1 MASYYKYAE
10 RDVANEI
17 DWRAITGEI
26 TQNMKDIEK
35 AREDK
40 RVAIQKASGDAMKRM
55 MEKPQ
60 GEDFLENNRVAN
72 YAQQAQEIQLE
83 NLRLL
88 KRGDISEREYSLRF
102 NNLTTGTD
110 MVFNLSKEY
119 QDSYQMHMDRMQP
132 DENGI
137 VQASGIEGDM
147 LGKAEQYG
155 NPKDSQYY
163 INPLTGE
170 VNLALTKEDG
180 QSGQVTIG
188 DSQFDLMSLGTARNI
203 IFQKVNKYQTQ
214 TQVEGLVEG
223 LKTEVNEALGTGALK
238 GYITKEKGLDVDG
251 LFETKDGKLVPSTDE
266 GKAIIASINATFA
279 GDDFSRA
286 SFLFDTVKTVDGEVV
301 ELVYPNPEGN
311 FPELKNNQIKM
322 VLNNQNRYVPEI
334 TDEQN
339 RIIEKNMVGLIKS
352 GIDKE
357 FGITADTRLTDYQ
370 RFQVRKIN
378 RELRE
383 KKDSLQ
389 LRLDTISELYRGGDV
404 DLQAAATFFRDIDP
418 NIVKIDRSDTGVAV
432 TILDRETG
440 LPEVRD
446 ISFFGE
452 TDGEVDTNKPL
463 DERDFIKAA
472 SNILLGKEAAESAE
486 YLNLY
491 NKKQKVGDE
500 EVFVYNRK
508 LRNEGQATADTSI
521 TDGSRRPGKDTTEI
535 DSYLESRFYGADTE
549 RKESGASTGIDFRD
563 EDFEVAKQIMTRFA
577 DDRVPINAK
586 AVGTSQTVDA
596 QGKPIMGS
604 GFKDLVEIRIDGY
617 NKPPLTIPA
626 DYNKDS
632 DARNAENQ
640 LREYIKAY
648 LISQQGGGGGGPY
661 SKYN

>member
-119 QDSYQMHMDRMQP
+119 QDSYQMHMDRMKP

-137 VQASGIEGDM
+137 VLASGIESDM

-180 QSGQVTIG
+180 ETGQVTIG

-214 TQVEGLVEG
+214 TQVKGLVEG
-223 LKTEVNEALGTGALK
+223 LKTEVNEALGTGALE
-238 GYITKEKGLDVDG
+238 GYITKEKGLDIDR
-251 LFETKDGKLVPSTDE
+251 LFEKKDGKLVRDE
-266 GKAIIASINATFA
+266 GKAILASINATFA

-286 SFLFDTVKTVDGEVV
+286 SFLFDTVKTIDGEVV
-301 ELVYPNPEGN
+301 ELVYPDPEGN
-311 FPELKNNQIKM
+311 FPELKKNQIKM
-322 VLNNQNRYVPEI
+322 VLNKQNRYVPEI

-339 RIIEKNMVGLIKS
+339 RIIEKNMVGLIKN

-357 FGITADTRLTDYQ
+357 FGITADTRMTDYQ
-370 RFQVRKIN
+370 RFQVGKIN

-404 DLQAAATFFRDIDP
+404 DLQAATTFFRDIDP
-418 NIVKIDRSDTGVAV
+418 NIVEINRSDTGVAV

-440 LPEVRD
+440 EREIRD

-452 TDGEVDTNKPL
+452 TDGKIDTNKPL

-472 SNILLGKEAAESAE
+472 SNILLGKEAAESSE

-491 NKKQKVGDE
+491 NRKKKVGDE
-500 EVFVYNRK
+500 EVFVYDRK
-508 LRNEGQATADTSI
+508 LRNEGKATADTSLSGGGTGRNTYSI
-521 TDGSRRPGKDTTEI
+521 STNKYIDEMLDSEALDFGGSFPLSMQDNDLAKALQTQ
-535 DSYLESRFYGADTE
+535 FADLGLKAEATG
-549 RKESGASTGIDFRD
+549 GASN
-563 EDFEVAKQIMTRFA
+563 EVF
-577 DDRVPINAK
+577 V
-586 AVGTSQTVDA
+586 
-596 QGKPIMGS
+596 
-604 GFKDLVEIRIDGY
+604 
-617 NKPPLTIPA
+617 TIPGVQERVIIDA
-626 DYNKDS
+626 NNFTPSGIRGEKDKLRKFLATAIKKLKLEEKLNLEP
-632 DARNAENQ
+632 DPNQ
-640 LREYIKAY
+640 GRF
-648 LISQQGGGGGGPY
+648 

>member
-110 MVFNLSKEY
+110 MVFNLSQEY
-119 QDSYQMHMDRMQP
+119 QDSYQMHMDRMKP

-214 TQVEGLVEG
+214 TQVKGLVEG

-238 GYITKEKGLDVDG
+238 GYITKEKGLDIDG
-251 LFETKDGKLVPSTDE
+251 LFKKTKDGKLVPSTDE
-266 GKAIIASINATFA
+266 SKAIIASINATFA

-286 SFLFDTVKTVDGEVV
+286 SFLYDTVKTIDGEVV
-301 ELVYPNPEGN
+301 ELVYPDPEGN

-339 RIIEKNMVGLIKS
+339 RIIEKNMVGLIKN

-357 FGITADTRLTDYQ
+357 FGITADTRMTDYQ
-370 RFQVRKIN
+370 RFQVGKIN

-404 DLQAAATFFRDIDP
+404 DLQAATTFFRDIDP
-418 NIVKIDRSDTGVAV
+418 NIVEINRSDTGVAV

-440 LPEVRD
+440 EREIRD

-452 TDGEVDTNKPL
+452 TDGEIDTNKPL

-472 SNILLGKEAAESAE
+472 SNILLGKEAAESSE

-491 NKKQKVGDE
+491 NRKKKVGDE
-500 EVFVYNRK
+500 EVFVYDRK
-508 LRNEGQATADTSI
+508 LRNEGQATADTS
-521 TDGSRRPGKDTTEI
+521 
-535 DSYLESRFYGADTE
+535 L
-549 RKESGASTGIDFRD
+549 SGGSTGRNTYSISTNKYIDKMLD
-563 EDFEVAKQIMTRFA
+563 SEALDFGMGNFQDNDLAKALQTQFA
-577 DDRVPINAK
+577 DLGLK
-586 AVGTSQTVDA
+586 AEATGGISNEVFV
-596 QGKPIMGS
+596 
-604 GFKDLVEIRIDGY
+604 
-617 NKPPLTIPA
+617 TIPGVQERVIIDA
-626 DYNKDS
+626 NNFTPSGIRGEKDKLRKFLATAIKKLKLEEKLNLEP
-632 DARNAENQ
+632 DPNQ
-640 LREYIKAY
+640 GRF
-648 LISQQGGGGGGPY
+648 

>member
-35 AREDK
+35 AREQK
-40 RVAIQKASGDAMKRM
+40 RGAIQKASGDAMKRM

-110 MVFNLSKEY
+110 MVFNLSQEY
-119 QDSYQMHMDRMQP
+119 QDSYQMHMDRIA
-132 DENGI
+132 NGE
-137 VQASGIEGDM
+137 ASGIEGDM

-214 TQVEGLVEG
+214 TQVKGLVEG

-238 GYITKEKGLDVDG
+238 GYITKEKGLDIDG
-251 LFETKDGKLVPSTDE
+251 LFQTKDGKLVPSTDE
-266 GKAIIASINATFA
+266 GKAILASINATFA

-286 SFLFDTVKTVDGEVV
+286 SFLYDTVKTIDGEVV
-301 ELVYPNPEGN
+301 ELVYPDPEGN

-339 RIIEKNMVGLIKS
+339 RILEKNMVGLIKS

-357 FGITADTRLTDYQ
+357 FGITADTRMTEYQ
-370 RFQVRKIN
+370 RLQVGKIN

-404 DLQAAATFFRDIDP
+404 DLQAATTFFRDIDP
-418 NIVKIDRSDTGVAV
+418 NIVEINRSDTGVAV

-440 LPEVRD
+440 EREIRD

-452 TDGEVDTNKPL
+452 TDGKIDTNKPL

-491 NKKQKVGDE
+491 NKKEKVGDE

-521 TDGSRRPGKDTTEI
+521 TDGTRRPGKDTTEI
-535 DSYLESRFYGADTE
+535 DSYLEGKFSGE
-549 RKESGASTGIDFRD
+549 KSESGVSKGIDFRD
-563 EDFEVAKQIMTRFA
+563 EDFEVANQIINTFA
-577 DDRVPINAK
+577 DDRVPISAR
-586 AVGTSQTVDA
+586 AVGSSARGEGD
-596 QGKPIMGS
+596 MGS
-604 GFKDLVEIRIDGY
+604 GFTDLVEIRIDGY

-626 DYNKDS
+626 DYNTDGN
-632 DARNAENQ
+632 ARQAENQ
-640 LREYIKAY
+640 VREYIKAY
-648 LISQQGGGGGGPY
+648 LLSQQGGGGGGRF